1 MKVQNPHDKFFKEL
15 FSIKANA
22 LDFINGAFPVEIR
35 DRIIPKSLQLD
46 TSTYI
51 DEKLDE
57 YFSDIV
63 YSCSIQGEEKIKI
76 SLLFEHKSYPVKY
89 IHFQLL
95 RYILNIWESNIKQN
109 TDPQIVIPM
118 IIYHG
123 KSRWM
128 KREISEYFNSKDN
141 CILRFIPDFDYLL
154 TDLSSYTDSQIK
166 DGTFNRAAIEIG
178 LLMEKNIFDE
188 KKLVT
193 HLKNILNIGKLY
205 YEEEEGLKFLE
216 SVLRY
221 LFSTTEITVDTALEC
236 IELTDSRA
244 RENLMT
250 TADKLREQG
259 IEIGLEQGTLLE
271 KKEVLINQ
279 ILRKFGISESDRLL
293 IMEIE
298 NKTKLDLALDEILFT
313 DSKNVLMDILR

>member
-1 MKVQNPHDKFFKEL
+1 MKVQNPHDRFFKEL
-15 FSIKANA
+15 FSIRENA

-35 DRIIPKSLQLD
+35 DRIVLESLKLD
-46 TSTYI
+46 TSSYT

-63 YSCSIQGEEKIKI
+63 YTCNIKGGEEIKI

-95 RYILNIWESNIKQN
+95 RYMLNIWESNIKQN
-109 TDPQIVIPM
+109 TDPQLVIPM

-123 KSRWM
+123 KSGWN
-128 KREISEYFNSKDN
+128 KREMSDYFNSKDKW
-141 CILRFIPDFDYLL
+141 LLKFVPDFDYLL

-166 DGTFNRAAIEIG
+166 DGTFKRAAIEIG
-178 LLMEKNIFDE
+178 LLMEKNIFNE

-193 HLKNILNIGKLY
+193 HLKEIINIGRLY
-205 YEEEEGLKFLE
+205 YKEEEGLRFLE

-221 LFSTTEITVDTALEC
+221 LFSSTEITVNTALEC
-236 IELTDSRA
+236 IEITDGRA

-250 TADKLREQG
+250 TADKLMEKG
-259 IEIGLEQGTLLE
+259 IEIGIEKGTLLD

-279 ILRKFGISESDRLL
+279 ITRKFGISEDDRVL
-293 IMEIE
+293 IMAIE
-298 NKTKLDLALDEILFT
+298 DKSKLDLALDEILFAE
-313 DSKNVLMDILR
+313 SKDVLMEILR